1 MVGKVKIL
9 AFLLSVSTILAG
21 VSGGTYFAS
30 KVLPSDTAADAVGNF
45 EDTSSKPSNGLSATK
60 VTSESAAEIAA
71 KFMAAQSSSSETSSE
86 ESTEP
91 ITVLPTVNEE
101 VVEDAVNQD
110 ASTQDHN
117 DDVLPDRGQT
127 GGGDS
132 GIISKPGTGSSDTGI
147 APEPSN
153 PSSGSGSSSSSSS
166 SSSSGN
172 SSSSGSSSSSSS
184 TGSSSGTTS
193 GSQKPSYSD
202 GWQTIGG
209 STYYYKNGKPLTGWQ
224 VFDYGK
230 PVTGSYNS
238 DGSIYYVEDMSSY
251 RRYFFDSN
259 GVLSTGNAIDVSY
272 AQGSGINWNQ
282 VKADGIDYA
291 IIRCGYRGYSTGEL
305 KEDSTYWV
313 QNVRNAQAAGIQVG
327 LYFFT
332 NAINAQEAVDEAA
345 YVLGLIEKYGLNI
358 TGPICIDMET
368 ICYRTMA
375 QTNVQQRTNIIRA
388 FCDYISSHGY
398 KTKFYTNYDF
408 AVYNMY
414 LSQLSDLDLW
424 LASYNS
430 SSHFLFTNFES
441 VYGHRIDIWQ
451 YSSKNRVSGISGNV
465 DMNVVRSW

>member
-1 MVGKVKIL
+1 MIGKVKVL

-21 VSGGTYFAS
+21 VSGGSYFAAQ
-30 KVLPSDTAADAVGNF
+30 VLPSDATADALNQY
-45 EDTSSKPSNGLSATK
+45 ENTSSQSANGFSATK
-60 VTSESAAEIAA
+60 VTGGTASEIAA
-71 KFMAAQSSSSETSSE
+71 KFMAAQSAASSE
-86 ESTEP
+86 EASSEEKTEP
-91 ITVLPTVNEE
+91 ITELPEVNEE
-101 VVEDAVNQD
+101 VVEDAVQQD

-117 DDVLPDRGQT
+117 DDVIPDRGQT

-132 GIISKPGTGSSDTGI
+132 GIISKPGTDSGDTGI
-147 APEPSN
+147 APPSST
-153 PSSGSGSSSSSSS
+153 PSSGSGSSSGSSSS
-166 SSSSGN
+166 ENSSTGSSSDSN
-172 SSSSGSSSSSSS
+172 SSGSSSS
-184 TGSSSGTTS
+184 GGE
-193 GSQKPSYSD
+193 KPSYSD

-209 STYYYKNGKPLTGWQ
+209 ATYYYQNGKPLTGWQ
-224 VFDYGK
+224 IFDYGK
-230 PVTGSYNS
+230 PVTGSYNA

-259 GVLSTGNAIDVSY
+259 GVLSSGNAIDVSY
-272 AQGSGINWNQ
+272 AQGSGINWNK

-291 IIRCGYRGYSTGEL
+291 LIRCGYRGYGNGQL

-313 QNVRNAQAAGIQVG
+313 ENVRNAQAAGIQVG

-332 NAINAQEAVDEAA
+332 NAISTQEAVDEAA

-368 ICYRTMA
+368 ICYRTMDY
-375 QTNVQQRTNIIRA
+375 TNTQQRTNIIRA

-398 KTKFYTNYDF
+398 RTKFYTNYDF
-408 AVYNMY
+408 AANQLY

-430 SSHFLFTNFES
+430 SSHFLFTNFEA

-451 YSSKNRVSGISGNV
+451 YSSQNRVSGISGNV

>member
-1 MVGKVKIL
+1 MPQKY
-9 AFLLSVSTILAG
+9 FLLIR
-21 VSGGTYFAS
+21 
-30 KVLPSDTAADAVGNF
+30 AADAIGNF

-86 ESTEP
+86 ENIIVAE
-91 ITVLPTVNEE
+91 LPETSKE
-101 VVEDAVNQD
+101 VVEEAVKEDPANQSHD
-110 ASTQDHN
+110 
-117 DDVLPDRGQT
+117 DDVIPDRGQT

-132 GIISKPGTGSSDTGI
+132 GIISKPGTGSGDTGI

-153 PSSGSGSSSSSSS
+153 PSSGSGNSSSSSS

-193 GSQKPSYSD
+193 ESQKPSYSD

-291 IIRCGYRGYSTGEL
+291 MIRCAYRGYSTGEL

-332 NAINAQEAVDEAA
+332 NAINAHEAEEEAA
-345 YVLGLIEKYGLNI
+345 YVLGLIAK
-358 TGPICIDMET
+358 
-368 ICYRTMA
+368 
-375 QTNVQQRTNIIRA
+375 
-388 FCDYISSHGY
+388 
-398 KTKFYTNYDF
+398 
-408 AVYNMY
+408 
-414 LSQLSDLDLW
+414 
-424 LASYNS
+424 
-430 SSHFLFTNFES
+430 
-441 VYGHRIDIWQ
+441 
-451 YSSKNRVSGISGNV
+451 
-465 DMNVVRSW
+465 